1 MKLFKR
7 VLIVIKSVLL
17 TLAWLEDAKFDE
29 SIKEW
34 NRKNRQS

>member
-1 MKLFKR
+1 MKLFKK
-7 VLIVIKSVLL
+7 VLIIIKSVLL
-17 TLAWLEDAKFDE
+17 TIAWLEDARFDE

>member
-1 MKLFKR
+1 MKLFRKA
-7 VLIVIKSVLL
+7 LIIIKSILL
-17 TLAWLEDAKFDE
+17 TLAWLEDEKFDE

>member
-1 MKLFKR
+1 MKLFRKA
-7 VLIVIKSVLL
+7 LIVIKSVLL
-17 TLAWLEDAKFDE
+17 TLAWLEDVKFDE